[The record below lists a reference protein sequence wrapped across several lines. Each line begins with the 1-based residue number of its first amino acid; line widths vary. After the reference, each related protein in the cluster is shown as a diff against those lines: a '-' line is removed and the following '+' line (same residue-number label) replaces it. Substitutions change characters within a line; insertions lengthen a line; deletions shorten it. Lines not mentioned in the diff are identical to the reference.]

1 MDQGTRRFSPPQC
14 LHERFYHIFSLQIF
28 SHMVTH
34 DFSGARIRHQAQI
47 GRTAAQWKISNIS
60 NPDLLRLKGANLSGP
75 WLQQIRVPIKTMMT
89 VGGFVVCPLHGYQEP
104 MFIQQGKQAVSP
116 DIQCAIG
123 PRVQQ
128 IMQFTGADSWLTAPD
143 ADNKINN
150 MSILLLSFI
159 APCIVLIPGL
169 SAVPQELAYARNGYF

>member
-1 MDQGTRRFSPPQC
+1 
-14 LHERFYHIFSLQIF
+14 
-28 SHMVTH
+28 
-34 DFSGARIRHQAQI
+34 
-47 GRTAAQWKISNIS
+47 
-60 NPDLLRLKGANLSGP
+60 
-75 WLQQIRVPIKTMMT
+75 
-89 VGGFVVCPLHGYQEP
+89 